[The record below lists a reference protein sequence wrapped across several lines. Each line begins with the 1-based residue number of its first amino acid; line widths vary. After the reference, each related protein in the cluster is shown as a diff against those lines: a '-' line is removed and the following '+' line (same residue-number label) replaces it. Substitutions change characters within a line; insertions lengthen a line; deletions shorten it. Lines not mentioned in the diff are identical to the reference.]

1 MPPTSSS
8 SSVRR
13 RKIRRTFRRRRWLTP
28 KLRGAITLSSG
39 LRLTRF
45 LRRWNRLD
53 EIYTFMPMGIRKLRT
68 QIREKTCTAGE
79 KKNVLLTSS
88 RMFWT
93 LHISKFIIIT
103 QNKYKPKKKKLL
115 NSWIQFFFFW
125 PVQESNNTFTLHA
138 KKKNPDDTRTR
149 SCSNPV
155 GKHSRTKKTVNI
167 LVVHALSDLEK
178 HRHFHAVQIKRISMF
193 TQTYTYTCI

>member
-13 RKIRRTFRRRRWLTP
+13 RKLRRTCRRRRWLTP
-28 KLRGAITLSSG
+28 KIRGAISLSSG

-53 EIYTFMPMGIRKLRT
+53 EIYTFMAMGIRKKFENYGPRFAK
-68 QIREKTCTAGE
+68 KTCTAGE
-79 KKNVLLTSS
+79 EKSLLLTSS
-88 RMFWT
+88 RMLWT

-103 QNKYKPKKKKLL
+103 QNKYKPRKKLL
-115 NSWIQFFFFW
+115 NSWIQFFDQFKNLTTR
-125 PVQESNNTFTLHA
+125 SHYMLR
-138 KKKNPDDTRTR
+138 KKYPDDTRTR

-155 GKHSRTKKTVNI
+155 GKHSRTKK
-167 LVVHALSDLEK
+167 
-178 HRHFHAVQIKRISMF
+178 Q
-193 TQTYTYTCI
+193 